1 VAQPS
6 TVFYDSDSD
15 DSEWDSCSTMDQSI
29 YDSFRWLDEDGD
41 LDLSLDEYHSHVAN
55 AATGKGRLP
64 RLPSFRRS
72 LSFSTHNTLK
82 HRPSPSMPTRSFPTS
97 HTIQPLSP
105 LPPLSPIS
113 PITPRSNRR
122 STSRPP
128 SRRLQSSHAA
138 KSSTSSIDPS
148 AQYYHDPD
156 ARLKLR
162 VYLASPQ
169 KFDEAIEFGFP
180 SLDQIHQQN
189 KENVSPEPM
198 SPRPSRTCAGT
209 FFEDDDG
216 NVVGSPGDSIEEPP
230 LISASA
236 PGSGHGYAPTSTSAG
251 STSAS
256 APAAI
261 SPPQQNFP
269 RLSMRD
275 TPRPS
280 VDAHAHAHAHAQAPT
295 PSLLQRRQ
303 SILPK
308 SSKTPHRLP
317 GNREMTLKMTLTR
330 PDLREES
337 PTPSATPDDP
347 LRLAELPPAD
357 RTQQIWDD
365 LDEEQGVVRKMWRKL
380 RRRG

>member
-280 VDAHAHAHAHAQAPT
+280 VDAHAHAQAPT